1 MATSP
6 VIFVL
11 SIAQESVTRTRSR
24 ADEAFVSVF
33 PLFADHPVS
42 RIDLY
47 PKEVAQSDSRAA
59 RRCTFHVNTPKKQVR
74 NCQVKRRDPA
84 VLGSLPPLNASFV
97 HRT

>member
-33 PLFADHPVS
+33 PLFADHRS
-42 RIDLY
+42 AGSTCTQKR
-47 PKEVAQSDSRAA
+47 SHRAT
-59 RRCTFHVNTPKKQVR
+59 RELH
-74 NCQVKRRDPA
+74 DD
-84 VLGSLPPLNASFV
+84 V
-97 HRT
+97 HFM